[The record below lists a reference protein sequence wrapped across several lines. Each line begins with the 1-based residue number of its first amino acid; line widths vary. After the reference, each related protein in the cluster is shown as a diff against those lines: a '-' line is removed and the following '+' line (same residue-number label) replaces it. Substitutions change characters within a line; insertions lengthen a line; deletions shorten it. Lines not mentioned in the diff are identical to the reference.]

1 MPRTKSSASKRT
13 PRKRKQVQS
22 VKGMHDILPMESKY
36 WEFYFDTVRDL
47 ARLYDYRYMET
58 PVLEK
63 SELFKRAIGE
73 ETDIVSKE
81 MYTFKDK
88 SNESLTL
95 RPEWTA
101 SFMRAYIENGL
112 SHQAQP
118 VKVYTH
124 GPLFRRENP
133 QAGRYR
139 QFHQAN
145 FEVIGSDKSVMDSEI
160 IFLGWILLKKLGFK
174 NIIVKIN
181 SIGTPD
187 SRKEYLDVL
196 INYFTTKKS
205 ALNAEQKQKLKKNP
219 LRLLDS
225 KDKKMKAIIEEA
237 PQSID
242 YLDEESHE
250 HFKSVL
256 EFLDEVEVTY
266 QLDHTLVRGLDYY
279 SRTTFEFFVLDEKT
293 GEYSLALGG
302 GGRYDYLAAELGD
315 KNEETAAAIG
325 MGLGSERIIEQ
336 MKALGIKPP
345 EETGIDVYLVQLGDL
360 AKKKSLKIFHD
371 LVESGLTVK
380 QSFNR
385 DSIKSQ
391 LKQADKNKAKVALIL
406 GQKEALEDSILIRD
420 MDSGIQEVIPLKN
433 IAKEIQNR
441 IKKGTIIKK
450 VSTK

>member
-1 MPRTKSSASKRT
+1 MPRTKSSASKRV
-13 PRKRKQVQS
+13 PRKRKQIQS
-22 VKGMHDILPMESKY
+22 IKGMHDILPMDSKY
-36 WEFYFDTVRDL
+36 WEVFFDKIRAISHT
-47 ARLYDYRYMET
+47 YDYRYMET

-63 SELFKRAIGE
+63 SELFKRAIGDD
-73 ETDIVSKE
+73 TDIVSKE

-88 SNESLTL
+88 SNENLTL

-112 SHQAQP
+112 AHQSQP

-145 FEVIGSDKSVMDSEI
+145 FEVIGSEKPVMDAEL
-160 IFLGWILLKKLGFK
+160 IFVGWNFLKQLGLKD
-174 NIIVKIN
+174 IIVKIN

-187 SRKEYLDVL
+187 SRKEYIDVL
-196 INYFTTKKS
+196 VNYFASKKS
-205 ALNAEQKQKLKKNP
+205 ALNADQKKRLKNNP

-225 KDKKMKAIIEEA
+225 KDKKLKTLVEQA

-242 YLDEESHE
+242 YLDDESHE

-279 SRTTFEFFVLDEKT
+279 SRTTFEFFAVDPKT
-293 GEYSLALGG
+293 GEHSLALGG

-315 KNEETAAAIG
+315 KSEETAAAAG
-325 MGLGSERIIEQ
+325 MALGSERIIEY
-336 MKALGIKPP
+336 MKDNGIKPP
-345 EETGIDVYLVQLGDL
+345 EEMEIDVYLVQLGEL
-360 AKKKSLKIFHD
+360 AKKKSLKLFHS
-371 LVESGLTVK
+371 LVESGLVAK

-391 LKQADKNKAKVALIL
+391 LKQADKNNAKVALIL
-406 GQKEALEDSILIRD
+406 GQKEALEDTILIRD
-420 MDSGIQEVIPLKN
+420 MESGIQEVIPVKN
-433 IAKEIQNR
+433 IAQEVRNR
-441 IKKGTIIKK
+441 IEKGTIIKK
-450 VSTK
+450 KSKK